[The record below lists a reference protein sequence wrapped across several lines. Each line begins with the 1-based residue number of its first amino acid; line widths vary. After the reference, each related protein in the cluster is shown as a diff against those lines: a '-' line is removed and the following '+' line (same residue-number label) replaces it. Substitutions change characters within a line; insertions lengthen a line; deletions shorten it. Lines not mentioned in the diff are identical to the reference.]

1 MIAEDQDQGLDAAK
15 ACFENVVDER
25 NDTLRSSEC
34 APRQHQNDNNSN
46 LNMGLNH
53 HDLSLQPQIHR
64 HLSNGNT
71 SSVDTSHIAGTDL
84 LRQHF
89 LAQNALNSLQ
99 ETWLENDGGTNK
111 ETFGR
116 RS

>member
-1 MIAEDQDQGLDAAK
+1 
-15 ACFENVVDER
+15 
-25 NDTLRSSEC
+25 
-34 APRQHQNDNNSN
+34 
-46 LNMGLNH
+46 MGLNH

-71 SSVDTSHIAGTDL
+71 SSGIAGTDL

-111 ETFGR
+111 ETFWR
-116 RS
+116 KS